1 MEDSLR
7 EAAKKCSAIKRGE
20 RGGGVVKASHSKEIF
35 VWVISRGE
43 GALWLPLGIK
53 EQEESLK
60 SDCLPRTFYV
70 FIISKRSL
78 KFM

>member
-20 RGGGVVKASHSKEIF
+20 RGGGGVVKACHSKEIF

-60 SDCLPRTFYV
+60 SD
-70 FIISKRSL
+70 
-78 KFM
+78 